1 MRIENI
7 DAFNLVGM
15 KVRTKNLLELTPATA
30 KVAPLWDEF
39 HRICGSLISTS
50 TKLYGAYTAY
60 ESDVSGEFDLVV
72 SADGLSLE
80 TLQTVLNLTEYSHQ
94 SVNIEAGKYLIF
106 SAKGKMPQTIIQLWG
121 EVWRYFNAYDCE
133 HVRLYKTDFECYKSE
148 TEVEIAIGIE

>member
-7 DAFNLVGM
+7 DAFNLVGI

-30 KVAPLWDEF
+30 KIAPLWDEF
-39 HRICGSLISTS
+39 YRTCSPLLSTNA
-50 TKLYGAYTAY
+50 KLYGVYTAY
-60 ESDVSGEFDLVV
+60 ESDVSGEFDLVA
-72 SADGLSLE
+72 SADELSVEKLKM
-80 TLQTVLNLTEYSHQ
+80 VLNQTDYAEQ
-94 SVNIEAGKYLIF
+94 SVHIEAGKYLIF

-133 HVRLYKTDFECYKSE
+133 HVRLYKTDFECYKSD